1 MRKTIL
7 NLVAASVLLP
17 AASVSFST
25 AAEARH
31 RHHYYG
37 ASSGHR
43 YCRHSPATTGAIAGG
58 VGGAV
63 IGSQVLGHGLL
74 GAAAGG
80 VGGLIAGKAID
91 RSLTAHRRCYYR

>member
-31 RHHYYG
+31 RHH
-37 ASSGHR
+37 H
-43 YCRHSPATTGAIAGG
+43 
-58 VGGAV
+58 
-63 IGSQVLGHGLL
+63 
-74 GAAAGG
+74 
-80 VGGLIAGKAID
+80 
-91 RSLTAHRRCYYR
+91 